1 MQNQTTSYDAWIG
14 RDAVDSSGTKV
25 GSIKDIYYD
34 DETGRPEWVAVKPGM
49 FKGMA
54 FVPIHGATTDDDGN
68 LRLGYAKDFI
78 EAAPDL
84 DPSDDH
90 LTPADEQTLWTYYGY
105 DYTQRGQTS
114 YGKDYG
120 KLRPDVNYQS
130 SRYDRTSGRWAAPGE
145 TVTTTEDRGEVVSE
159 ATAVSEQVQKT
170 QTPETVRL
178 RKYQHT
184 EMVPVTKEEIRVEK
198 DVDTTGTTTTTSRSE
213 RIK

>member
-1 MQNQTTSYDAWIG
+1 MQHQSSSYDAWIG
-14 RDAVDSSGTKV
+14 RDAVDSTGDKI

-49 FKGMA
+49 FKGLA
-54 FVPIHGATTDDDGN
+54 FVPIHNATTDEDGN
-68 LRLGYAKDFI
+68 LRLAFTKAFI
-78 EAAPDL
+78 EGAPDL

-90 LTPADEQTLWTYYGY
+90 LTPADEQNLWSYFGY
-105 DYTQRGQTS
+105 DYAQRGESS
-114 YGKDYG
+114 YGKNYG
-120 KLRPDVNYQS
+120 KLRPDVDYQYA
-130 SRYDRTSGRWAAPGE
+130 RYDRQRGKWAAPGE
-145 TVTTTEDRGEVVSE
+145 TVTTEDRGEVVSE

-198 DVDTTGTTTTTSRSE
+198 DVDPTDTTTTTRST
-213 RIK
+213 RSTR